1 MKTNETRMKS
11 RYASGMV
18 LALVSATV
26 LVGCAKK
33 YIPPEIDYDDAA
45 PAIRTTDPVAPVKVV
60 EVPKTLPLPGQLKPV
75 DGGKKTVEAADPK
88 TRISAANEAA
98 RMQPVRDGFINAV
111 QVYPFSAGALYQV
124 YAAPGQVTDIALQ
137 PGETLVG
144 SGPVA
149 AGDTVRWIIGDTE
162 SGTGATKQVHIL
174 VKPTRPDLQTNLVIN
189 TNLRTYHL
197 ELRSTEKTYMA
208 SVSWQYPA
216 DQLIALRR
224 QNAKAAEMQAVA
236 PGVDI
241 SKINFRYRIEGDA
254 APWRPLRAFDDGSKV
269 YIEFPSG
276 IGQGEMPPLFVI
288 GASANSELVN
298 YRARQN
304 YYVVDRLFAAAELRL
319 GDKDTQKRVRIV
331 RTDGRPATVKR
342 TALFSSGGDR

>member
-26 LVGCAKK
+26 LAGCAKK

-45 PAIRTTDPVAPVKVV
+45 PAMLRADPVAPVKVV

-75 DGGKKTVEAADPK
+75 EGSKAKAESTDPK
-88 TRISAANEAA
+88 QRISAANEAA

-111 QVYPFSAGALYQV
+111 QVYPFALGALYQV

-162 SGTGATKQVHIL
+162 SGSGATKQVHIL

-224 QNAKAAEMQAVA
+224 QNAKAAETQAVA
-236 PGVDI
+236 SGVDV

-254 APWRPLRAFDDGSKV
+254 APWRPLRAFDDRSKV

-288 GASANSELVN
+288 GGSGNSELVN

-342 TALFSSGGDR
+342 TALFSSENSR